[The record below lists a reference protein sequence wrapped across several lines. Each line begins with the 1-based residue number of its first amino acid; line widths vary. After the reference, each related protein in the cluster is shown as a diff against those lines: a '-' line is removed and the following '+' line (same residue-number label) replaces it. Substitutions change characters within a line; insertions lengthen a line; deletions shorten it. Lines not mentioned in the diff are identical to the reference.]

1 VYEYIF
7 NAHFPKDYNITVVC
21 VIGYFFFNLL
31 YQWFEYYYEK
41 ETFYQGNP
49 NLKGISSID
58 ISSTIKKFDKHF
70 QVTLFIYRDSSPVIK
85 TFSKSVEF
93 FFNEEG
99 FMIKSAV
106 CQFLKEVTQP
116 LTSKQN

>member
-1 VYEYIF
+1 
-7 NAHFPKDYNITVVC
+7 
-21 VIGYFFFNLL
+21 
-31 YQWFEYYYEK
+31 
-41 ETFYQGNP
+41 
-49 NLKGISSID
+49 
-58 ISSTIKKFDKHF
+58 
-70 QVTLFIYRDSSPVIK
+70 VIK